1 MSAMGD
7 RTAPGA
13 GAASAGTSTALE
25 RSGFVLV
32 SLIKVAAVAG
42 LNLSVAKVGLPD
54 IGKVAMANGCVLVPA
69 ARPLVDASI
78 RTAAQLAPSRR
89 SCPSLMVAA

>member
-1 MSAMGD
+1 MGD
-7 RTAPGA
+7 RTAPG
-13 GAASAGTSTALE
+13 
-25 RSGFVLV
+25 
-32 SLIKVAAVAG
+32 AG

-54 IGKVAMANGCVLVPA
+54 IGKVAMANGCVLVRA
-69 ARPLVDASI
+69 ARPLVDASV

>member
-1 MSAMGD
+1 MGD

-32 SLIKVAAVAG
+32 SLILAAVAG
-42 LNLSVAKVGLPD
+42 QNLSVAKVGLPD
-54 IGKVAMANGCVLVPA
+54 VGKIAMANGCVLVHA

-89 SCPSLMVAA
+89 SCPGLMVAA

>member
-1 MSAMGD
+1 MGD

-32 SLIKVAAVAG
+32 SLILVAAVAG

-54 IGKVAMANGCVLVPA
+54 IGKVAMANGCALVHA

-89 SCPSLMVAA
+89 SWPGLMVAA